1 MSKAQKKFISR
12 EISWLYFNERVLQ
25 EASDL
30 RNPLNER
37 IKFLGIFSNNLDE
50 FFRVRIATLNRMIDL
65 KDKEAIYDDFSPKK
79 VLKEINI
86 IVSEQQKKF
95 NIVYNDILKN
105 LEHNNI
111 YIINEKQL
119 SETQGDYVKKYFRD
133 KVRPN
138 LFPIMMSNL
147 ENTDSLK
154 DTAIYLAVH
163 MQKKDGS
170 LKDNYALMK
179 VPSSSVSRFLVLPK
193 IEDRK
198 YIILIDDVI
207 RYCLE
212 DIFLMFDYDCFHAYT
227 IKFTRDA
234 ELDLDNDVSKSYIEL
249 ITEGLKQRKIGRPV
263 RFIYDKD
270 IPADLL
276 KILAKKFN
284 ISSKDNHIAGD
295 RYHNFKDFMNFPN
308 LGSKEF
314 EFPPMP
320 PLSHKSLSNAKSI
333 FAAIRQKDIMLH
345 YPYHSFQYIIDLLR
359 EASIDPLVKSIKMT
373 IYRLA
378 RNSNVIN
385 ALINAA
391 RNGKAVTVYLEL
403 QARFDEKANLF
414 WSEKL
419 QEEGV
424 KIIQGIPGLKVH
436 CKLLLIKRKESNK
449 SGFYTNIATGNF
461 NEDTAKIYADDS
473 LLTANEKIGIEAEKV
488 FAMFETKH
496 KPFRF
501 STLIVSP
508 FSQRN
513 FFIRMINNEIAN
525 AKAGRKARIII
536 KLNNLV
542 DQVIVKKLYQASD
555 AGVKVRLIIRGI
567 CVLKPRIKGLSD
579 NIRAIS
585 IVDKFLEHS
594 RLFYFFNNG
603 KEDLF
608 ISSADWMTRNFDYR
622 IEVGCPIK
630 DQDIKNELI
639 KMLEIQLN
647 DNTKARIIA
656 SDNVNEYKKTDSEI
670 QVRSQLETYNY
681 FKELSA
687 Q

>member
-1 MSKAQKKFISR
+1 MAKEQKKFISR

-30 RNPLNER
+30 NNPLNER

-50 FFRVRIATLNRMIDL
+50 FFRVRVATLNRMLDL
-65 KDKEAIYDDFSPKK
+65 KDKDSIYDDFSPKK
-79 VLKEINI
+79 ILKEINN
-86 IVSEQQKKF
+86 IVSEQQQKF
-95 NIVYNDILKN
+95 NAIYKDILKK
-105 LEHNNI
+105 LELNNI

-119 SETQGDYVKKYFRD
+119 NETQGEYVKKYFRE

-147 ENTDSLK
+147 DNTDSLK

-170 LKDNYALMK
+170 IKENYALMK
-179 VPSSSVSRFLVLPK
+179 VPSVSVSRFLVLPK
-193 IEDRK
+193 AEEKK
-198 YIILIDDVI
+198 YIILLDDVI

-212 DIFLMFDYDCFHAYT
+212 DIFLMFDFDILRAYT

-249 ITEGLKQRKIGRPV
+249 ITEGLKQRKLGRPV

-276 KILAKKFN
+276 KLLSKKFN
-284 ISSKDNHIAGD
+284 ISSKENHIAGD
-295 RYHNFKDFMNFPN
+295 RYHNFKDFISFPN
-308 LGSKEF
+308 LGSKDF
-314 EFPPMP
+314 EFVPTP
-320 PLSHKSLSNAKSI
+320 PLPHKSLANAKSI

-391 RNGKAVTVYLEL
+391 RNGKSVTVYLEL

-424 KIIQGIPGLKVH
+424 TIINGIPGLKVH
-436 CKLLLIKRKESNK
+436 CKLLLIKRKEGNAINY
-449 SGFYTNIATGNF
+449 YTNVATGNF

-473 LLTANEKIGIEAEKV
+473 LLTANEKIGVEAEKV
-488 FAMFETKH
+488 FAMFESKF

-513 FFIRMINNEIAN
+513 YFIRMINNEIAN
-525 AKAGRKARIII
+525 AKAGKKARIII

-542 DQVIVKKLYQASD
+542 DQAIIKKLYQASD
-555 AGVKVRLIIRGI
+555 AGVKIRLIIRGI
-567 CVLKPRIKGLSD
+567 CVLKPHIKGLSD

-594 RLFYFFNNG
+594 RLFYFYNNG

-622 IEVGCPIK
+622 IEVGCPINDK
-630 DQDIKNELI
+630 DIKNELL
-639 KMLEIQLN
+639 KMLEIQMN
-647 DNTKARIIA
+647 DNTKARNISA
-656 SDNVNEYKKTDSEI
+656 DNKNEYKKTDSEL
-670 QVRSQLETYNY
+670 QVRSQFDIYNY

-687 Q
+687 

>member
-1 MSKAQKKFISR
+1 MSKIQKKFISR

-30 RNPLNER
+30 NNPLNER
-37 IKFLGIFSNNLDE
+37 IKFLGIFSNNQDE
-50 FFRVRIATLNRMIDL
+50 FFRVRVATLNRMIDL
-65 KDKEAIYDDFSPKK
+65 KDKDAIYDDFSPKK
-79 VLKEINI
+79 VLKEINV

-95 NIVYNDILKN
+95 NAIYKEILKT
-105 LEHNNI
+105 LEINNI
-111 YIINEKQL
+111 HIINEKQL
-119 SETQGDYVKKYFRD
+119 NEIQGDFVKKYFRER
-133 KVRPN
+133 VRPN

-147 ENTDSLK
+147 ENTDSLI
-154 DTAIYLAVH
+154 DTDIYLAVH

-179 VPSSSVSRFLVLPK
+179 VPTSEVSRFLILPK
-193 IEDRK
+193 FEEKK
-198 YIILIDDVI
+198 YIILLDDVI

-212 DIFLMFDYDCFHAYT
+212 DIFLMFEYDSYQAYT

-276 KILAKKFN
+276 KILSKKFN
-284 ISSKDNHIAGD
+284 ISINDNHIAGD
-295 RYHNFKDFMNFPN
+295 RYHNFNDFMNFPN
-308 LGSKEF
+308 LGSKDLEF
-314 EFPPMP
+314 SPTP
-320 PLSHKSLSNAKSI
+320 PLPHKSLANAKSI
-333 FAAIRQKDIMLH
+333 FAAIKQKDIMLH

-359 EASIDPLVKSIKMT
+359 EASIDPNVKSIKMT

-391 RNGKAVTVYLEL
+391 RNGKSVTVFLEL
-403 QARFDEKANLF
+403 QARFDEKANLY

-419 QEEGV
+419 HEEGV
-424 KIIQGIPGLKVH
+424 SIIQGIQGLKVH
-436 CKLLLIKRKESNK
+436 CKLILIKRKEGNK
-449 SGFYTNIATGNF
+449 TAYYTNIATGNF

-473 LLTANEKIGIEAEKV
+473 LFTANEKFGIEAEKV
-488 FAMFETKH
+488 FAMFESKY

-501 STLIVSP
+501 NTLIVSP

-513 FFIRMINNEIAN
+513 FFIKMINNEIAN
-525 AKAGRKARIII
+525 AKAGKKARIII

-542 DQVIVKKLYQASD
+542 DQVIIKKLYQASD
-555 AGVKVRLIIRGI
+555 AGVKIRLIIRGI

-594 RLFYFFNNG
+594 RIFCFYNNG
-603 KEDLF
+603 KEDIF

-630 DQDIKNELI
+630 DPDIKAELLN
-639 KMLEIQLN
+639 MLDIQLK
-647 DNTKARIIA
+647 DNTKARIISA
-656 SDNVNEYKKTDSEI
+656 DNSNEYKKTDSEI
-670 QVRSQLETYNY
+670 QVRSQMDIYNY
-681 FKELSA
+681 FKELSV
-687 Q
+687 

>member
-1 MSKAQKKFISR
+1 MM
-12 EISWLYFNERVLQ
+12 
-25 EASDL
+25 
-30 RNPLNER
+30 
-37 IKFLGIFSNNLDE
+37 NNL
-50 FFRVRIATLNRMIDL
+50 N
-65 KDKEAIYDDFSPKK
+65 
-79 VLKEINI
+79 
-86 IVSEQQKKF
+86 
-95 NIVYNDILKN
+95 
-105 LEHNNI
+105 
-111 YIINEKQL
+111 
-119 SETQGDYVKKYFRD
+119 
-133 KVRPN
+133 
-138 LFPIMMSNL
+138 
-147 ENTDSLK
+147 NTDSLK

-170 LKDNYALMK
+170 IKDNFALMK

-193 IEDRK
+193 IEEK
-198 YIILIDDVI
+198 KFIILIDDVI
-207 RYCLE
+207 RFCLE
-212 DIFLMFDYDCFHAYT
+212 DIFLMFDYDIFNAYT

-249 ITEGLKQRKIGRPV
+249 ITEGLKQRKIASLV
-263 RFIYDKD
+263 RFVYDKD

-284 ISSKDNHIAGD
+284 LSAKDNYIAGD

-314 EFPPMP
+314 EFSPTP
-320 PLSHKSLSNAKSI
+320 PLPHKSLANAKSI
-333 FAAIRQKDIMLH
+333 FAAIKQKDIMLH
-345 YPYHSFQYIIDLLR
+345 YPYQSFQYIIDLLR

-391 RNGKAVTVYLEL
+391 RNGKSVTVYLEL

-424 KIIQGIPGLKVH
+424 NIINGIQGLKVH
-436 CKLLLIKRKESNK
+436 CKLLLIKRKEGNETNY
-449 SGFYTNIATGNF
+449 YTNIATGNF

-488 FAMFETKH
+488 FAMFETKY

-501 STLIVSP
+501 NTLIVSP

-513 FFIRMINNEIAN
+513 FFIKMINNEIVN
-525 AKAGRKARIII
+525 AKAGKKARIII

-542 DQVIVKKLYQASD
+542 DQIIVKKLYQASE
-555 AGVKVRLIIRGI
+555 AGVKIRLIIRGI

-579 NIRAIS
+579 NIRVIS

-594 RLFYFFNNG
+594 RLFYFYNNG

-622 IEVGCPIK
+622 IEVGCPINDK
-630 DQDIKNELI
+630 DIKNELL

-647 DNTKARIIA
+647 DNTKARIITA
-656 SDNVNEYKKTDSEI
+656 ENSNEYKKTDLDI
-670 QVRSQLETYNY
+670 QVRSQIDIYNY
-681 FKELSA
+681 FKELST
-687 Q
+687 

>member
-1 MSKAQKKFISR
+1 MAKEQKKFINR

-30 RNPLNER
+30 NNPLNER

-50 FFRVRIATLNRMIDL
+50 FFRVRVATLNRMIDL
-65 KDKEAIYDDFSPKK
+65 KDKEAIYDEFSPKK
-79 VLKEINI
+79 VLKEITN

-95 NIVYNDILKN
+95 NVIYKDILKN
-105 LEHNNI
+105 LESRNI

-119 SETQGDYVKKYFRD
+119 NETQGDYVKKYFRE
-133 KVRPN
+133 KIRPN

-147 ENTDSLK
+147 NNTDSLK

-163 MQKKDGS
+163 MKKKDGS
-170 LKDNYALMK
+170 IKDNYALMK
-179 VPSSSVSRFLVLPK
+179 VPSSSVSRFLVLPR
-193 IEDRK
+193 ILENK

-212 DIFLMFDYDCFHAYT
+212 DIFLMFDYDTYSAYT

-249 ITEGLKQRKIGRPV
+249 ISEGLKQRKLGRPV

-270 IPADLL
+270 IPIDLL
-276 KILAKKFN
+276 KILSKKFN
-284 ISSKDNHIAGD
+284 ISSKDIPIAGD
-295 RYHNFKDFMNFPN
+295 RYHNFKDFMSFPN
-308 LGSKEF
+308 LGSKEL
-314 EFPPMP
+314 EFSATP
-320 PLSHKSLSNAKSI
+320 PLPHKSLVNAKSI

-359 EASIDPLVKSIKMT
+359 EASIDPYVKSIKMT
-373 IYRLA
+373 FYRLA

-385 ALINAA
+385 SLINAA
-391 RNGKAVTVYLEL
+391 RNGKLVTVYLEL

-424 KIIQGIPGLKVH
+424 NIIQGIPKLKVH
-436 CKLLLIKRKESNK
+436 CKLLLIKRKEGNK
-449 SGFYTNIATGNF
+449 ISYYTNIATGNF

-473 LLTANEKIGIEAEKV
+473 LLTANEKIGVEAEKV
-488 FAMFETKH
+488 FEMFETKY
-496 KPFRF
+496 KPVRF
-501 STLIVSP
+501 NTLIVSP

-513 FFIRMINNEIAN
+513 FFIRMINNEMVN
-525 AKAGRKARIII
+525 AKAGKKARIII

-542 DQVIVKKLYQASD
+542 DQAIIKKLYQASN
-555 AGVKVRLIIRGI
+555 AGVKIRLIIRGI
-567 CVLKPRIKGLSD
+567 CVLKPHVKGLSE
-579 NIRAIS
+579 NIRVIS

-594 RLFYFFNNG
+594 RLFYFYNNG
-603 KEDLF
+603 KENMY
-608 ISSADWMTRNFDYR
+608 ISSADWMSRNFDYR
-622 IEVGCPIK
+622 IEVGCPIN
-630 DQDIKNELI
+630 DVDIKKELL

-647 DNTKARIIA
+647 DNTKARIITA
-656 SDNVNEYKKTDSEI
+656 DNHNEYKKTDSSI
-670 QVRSQLETYNY
+670 VVRSQIDIYNY
-681 FKELSA
+681 FKELTT
-687 Q
+687 

>member
-1 MSKAQKKFISR
+1 MSKEQKKFVSR

-30 RNPLNER
+30 NNPLNER

-50 FFRVRIATLNRMIDL
+50 FFRVRVATLNRMLDL
-65 KDKEAIYDDFSPKK
+65 KDKDTEYDDFSPKK
-79 VLKEINI
+79 ILKQINI
-86 IVSEQQKKF
+86 IVSEQQEKF
-95 NIVYNDILKN
+95 NAVYKDILKN
-105 LEHNNI
+105 LELNNI
-111 YIINEKQL
+111 FIINEKEL
-119 SETQGDYVKKYFRD
+119 SETQGEYVKKYFRD

-138 LFPIMMSNL
+138 LFPIMLSNL
-147 ENTDSLK
+147 DNTDSLK

-163 MQKKDGS
+163 MQKKDVS
-170 LKDNYALMK
+170 IKDNFALMK
-179 VPSSSVSRFLVLPK
+179 VPSGSIGRFIVLPK
-193 IEDRK
+193 IEEKK
-198 YIILIDDVI
+198 YVILLDDVI

-212 DIFLMFDYDCFHAYT
+212 DIFLMFDYDYFKAYT

-249 ITEGLKQRKIGRPV
+249 IEEGLKQRKLGRPV

-276 KILAKKFN
+276 KALAKKFD
-284 ISSKDNHIAGD
+284 ISSKENHIAGD

-314 EFPPMP
+314 EFLLTP
-320 PLSHKSLSNAKSI
+320 PLPHKSLANAKSI
-333 FAAIRQKDIMLH
+333 FAALRHKDIMLH

-359 EASIDPLVKSIKMT
+359 ESSIDPNVKSIKMT

-391 RNGKAVTVYLEL
+391 RNGKSVTVYLEL
-403 QARFDEKANLF
+403 QARFDEQANLF

-424 KIIQGIPGLKVH
+424 KIITGIPGLKVH
-436 CKLLLIKRKESNK
+436 CKLLLIKRKEGDNSIY
-449 SGFYTNIATGNF
+449 YTNVATGNF

-473 LLTANEKIGIEAEKV
+473 LLTANQKIGMEAEKV
-488 FAMFETKH
+488 FSMFESKY

-508 FSQRN
+508 YSQRN

-525 AKAGRKARIII
+525 AKAGKKARIII

-542 DQVIVKKLYQASD
+542 DQIIAKKLYQASD
-555 AGVKVRLIIRGI
+555 AGVKIRLIIRGI
-567 CVLKPRIKGLSD
+567 CVLKPRVKGLSE

-594 RLFYFFNNG
+594 RLFYFYNNG
-603 KEDLF
+603 KENLY

-622 IEVGCPIK
+622 IEVGCPINDK
-630 DQDIKNELI
+630 EIKSELL
-639 KMLEIQLN
+639 KMIDIQLN
-647 DNTKARIIA
+647 DNVKARIIA
-656 SDNVNEYKKTDSEI
+656 GDSTNEYKKNETETL
-670 QVRSQLETYNY
+670 VRSQMEIYNY
-681 FKELSA
+681 FKEMSV
-687 Q
+687 